1 MPNNN
6 EKHQYVKILLLSLF
20 TSHPNPPCQVLNN
33 KFPPHRFSIQTKVIN
48 FAESFFI
55 IRYI

>member
-20 TSHPNPPCQVLNN
+20 TSPSKSPLPSV
-33 KFPPHRFSIQTKVIN
+33 
-48 FAESFFI
+48 E
-55 IRYI
+55 

>member
-20 TSHPNPPCQVLNN
+20 TSPPTPLAKC
-33 KFPPHRFSIQTKVIN
+33 
-48 FAESFFI
+48 
-55 IRYI
+55 

>member
-20 TSHPNPPCQVLNN
+20 TSPSKIPLARC
-33 KFPPHRFSIQTKVIN
+33 
-48 FAESFFI
+48 
-55 IRYI
+55 